1 MYIGYDGIPNSIA
14 IEFDTYE
21 NGQYDDPAGSHIGIQ
36 SLGTQPNTP
45 DHTNAS
51 ANFGGPTLASF
62 ADGNVHTATIT
73 YDGSATISVY
83 LDGSATPVL
92 SSAVPINLNTLLG
105 LSGPAYV
112 GFTAATG
119 AAQENSDILSWTW
132 N

>member
-1 MYIGYDGIPNSIA
+1 M
-14 IEFDTYE
+14 
-21 NGQYDDPAGSHIGIQ
+21 
-36 SLGTQPNTP
+36 
-45 DHTNAS
+45 
-51 ANFGGPTLASF
+51 
-62 ADGNVHTATIT
+62 
-73 YDGSATISVY
+73 SVY

-105 LSGPAYV
+105 LSGGPAYV